1 MKNIIN
7 ILKLAICNYTTTYI
21 EKVNKLRSPMGF
33 IKPTDHRHT
42 DQRPFTHRQIDHRPN
57 NKIIPKRLDD
67 REIFILQN
75 TKAAGKMKN

>member
-7 ILKLAICNYTTTYI
+7 ILKLAICIYTTTYI

-33 IKPTDHRHT
+33 IKPTE
-42 DQRPFTHRQIDHRPN
+42 QRPLARRPIDHRPN

-67 REIFILQN
+67 
-75 TKAAGKMKN
+75 